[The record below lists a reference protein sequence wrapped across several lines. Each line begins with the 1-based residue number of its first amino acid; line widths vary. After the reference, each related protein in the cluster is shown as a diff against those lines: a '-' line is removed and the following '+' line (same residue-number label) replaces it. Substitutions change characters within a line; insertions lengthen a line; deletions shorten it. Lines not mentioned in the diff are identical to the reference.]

1 MTADRSAAAGP
12 DFGSAA
18 QSRPSGPGPDPRDVG
33 PVERVPRP
41 TRTDDPA
48 PPVPSLD
55 TDTAMQKVLLPGL
68 VELYLGNV
76 VVPGRFEPHRTA
88 GFVTRLQ
95 DVPTA
100 PAQDLGQRYGLDK
113 VPGWPPAPELY
124 VLRFYAHSQSL
135 YIAPFQRNVY
145 QMDLMELAAGTELW
159 RIGADGS
166 EQRLAA
172 YLHRQI
178 GWVPTEDV
186 WLGPARW
193 FAAPVPLRPTV
204 RRGLVARYRGKDFD
218 ADFGPRPGQ
227 VTLHP
232 LPGKQAPPD
241 FTDQAGA
248 RTLAVERADLDHLE
262 LVRWLT
268 TWRGLPVE
276 LVDSGPT
283 HTVVHYLGEAGERAA
298 EQGMAEVDY
307 RVWRGSAPRAELAN
321 VEPTASP
328 VSA

>member
-1 MTADRSAAAGP
+1 MTTDPSERRAPVDPGPAVDALPDASGPGSPFKAAGP
-12 DFGSAA
+12 
-18 QSRPSGPGPDPRDVG
+18 
-33 PVERVPRP
+33 
-41 TRTDDPA
+41 
-48 PPVPSLD
+48 PPVPPQPPVALPIPPLAP
-55 TDTAMQKVLLPGL
+55 DTAMQKVVLPGL
-68 VELYLGNV
+68 VDLYLGNV
-76 VVPGRFEPHRTA
+76 VVPARFEPHRTA

-100 PAQDLGQRYGLDK
+100 PAEELGNRYGLDQ
-113 VPGWPPAPELY
+113 VPGWPRASELY
-124 VLRFYAHSQSL
+124 MLRFYAHSPAPF
-135 YIAPFQRNVY
+135 IAPFERNVY

-166 EQRLAA
+166 ERRMAA

-178 GWVPTEDV
+178 GWVPTGEV

-193 FAAPVPLRPTV
+193 FPAPVPLRPTV
-204 RRGLVARYRGKDFD
+204 RRGLVARYRGEDFD

-232 LPGKQAPPD
+232 LPGRPAPAG
-241 FTDQAGA
+241 FADQAGA
-248 RTLAVERADLDHLE
+248 RTATVERAELE
-262 LVRWLT
+262 TLQLVRWRT
-268 TWRGLPVE
+268 TWRGLPVA

-283 HTVVHYLGEAGERAA
+283 HAVVHYLGEAGERAA

-307 RVWRGSAPRAELAN
+307 RVWRGSAPHAELDDA
-321 VEPTASP
+321 EPSAQP